1 MAGVVLKYWY
11 KIWVF

>member
-11 KIWVF
+11 KILVF